1 MTGRIG
7 LLVLGLAIGY
17 PSSLRADDA
26 ALRREADEALRRAT
40 NFFRSQ
46 VATEG
51 GYLWRYSEDLTTR
64 EGEGR
69 AADSTVWVQPPGT
82 PSVGMAFLQAYR
94 DTGQTVYLEAA
105 KQAAYCLVRGQLRS
119 GGWDYR
125 IEFDPA
131 NRRRYAYRVDALIE
145 GARQRNTSTLD
156 DNTTQAALRL
166 LMALDR
172 TLDFQDAKIHTAAQ
186 IGLSALLDVQYPIGA
201 WPQRFTGPPD
211 PAAFPVR
218 KASYPESW
226 SRTHPGSGYSAFYT
240 FNDNAIGDTIDVMFL
255 AAETYGDARY
265 RKGALA
271 AGNFILMAQM
281 PEPQPAWAQ
290 QYDVD
295 MHPAWARKFE
305 PPSVTGG
312 ESQGV
317 MRTLMQIY
325 RQTGDKKY
333 LKPIPPA
340 LAYFRR
346 SLLADGQLARFCE
359 LKTNRPLYFTKEYEL
374 TYSDADMPTHYA
386 FKVGQSLDS
395 IERQYERLLA
405 MDLQQLTREAN
416 ARPRKATPAQIA
428 EVREVIAALDEQGR
442 WIEDG
447 RLKYHGDDN
456 PTRRVI
462 DCRTFIHNVNV
473 LGGYLATE
481 P

>member
-1 MTGRIG
+1 MTGRIVA
-7 LLVLGLAIGY
+7 LTLGVAIWLPG
-17 PSSLRADDA
+17 SARADDA
-26 ALRREADEALRRAT
+26 ALRREARETLRRAT
-40 NFFRSQ
+40 DFFRSH

-51 GYLWRYSEDLTTR
+51 GYLWRYSEDLATR

-69 AADSTVWVQPPGT
+69 ASDSTVWVQPPGT

-94 DTGQTVYLEAA
+94 DTGQTVYLDAAREAG
-105 KQAAYCLVRGQLRS
+105 YCLVRGQLRS

-131 NRRRYAYRVDALIE
+131 SRKRYAYRVDAPVD

-172 TLDFQDAKIHTAAQ
+172 TLDFQDAKIHGAAQ
-186 IGLSALLDVQYPIGA
+186 FGLSALSDVQYPIGA

-211 PAAFPVR
+211 PAAFPPR
-218 KASYPESW
+218 EASYPESW
-226 SRTHPGSGYSAFYT
+226 PRAFPGSSYSAFYT

-255 AAETYGDARY
+255 AAETYGDIRY
-265 RKGALA
+265 RKAATA
-271 AGNFILMAQM
+271 AGDFILLAQM

-325 RQTGDKKY
+325 RQTGDQKY
-333 LKPIPPA
+333 LRAIPPA

-346 SLLADGQLARFCE
+346 SLLANGQLARFYE
-359 LKTNRPLYFTKEYEL
+359 LKTNRPLYFTKRYEL

-395 IERQYERLLA
+395 IERQYKRLLA
-405 MDLQQLTREAN
+405 IERRLLTRQSTPS
-416 ARPRKATPAQIA
+416 RSKATPAQIA
-428 EVREVIAALDEQGR
+428 EVRAVIAALDDQGR
-442 WIEDG
+442 WIEEG
-447 RLKYHGDDN
+447 RLKYHGDDD

-462 DCRTFIHNVNV
+462 DCRTFIRNVEV